1 MHHINDLGMI
11 PVPVKDVTPERL
23 GAFVGMLRQYFDE
36 YPADDQIS
44 ASAGAVGD
52 ASKWREKAVA
62 SRYHPEISAYY
73 ACDTGVP
80 NELILGAY
88 ALLFL

>member
-1 MHHINDLGMI
+1 MRHIDDLGMI
-11 PVPVKDVTPERL
+11 PVPVKDVTPERM

-44 ASAGAVGD
+44 AAAGAIGG

-62 SRYHPEISAYY
+62 RMYHPEISAYY